1 MKENESHAIIV
12 LGSPNYYDGRLS
24 LIAKSRCDKAF
35 QLYVQYPGS
44 KVLCTGGFGEHFN
57 TSRFAHGKLT
67 KAYLIELGVPESAFL
82 EIAQSRFTFE
92 DATMSMPIL
101 TANNIKKATI
111 VSSEFH
117 IKRVE
122 YVFSN
127 LISNIEL
134 NYLAATTPLDKAEL
148 DLLCQ
153 HEAKAM
159 IREKQNIASTKV

>member
-12 LGSPNYYDGRLS
+12 LGSPNYPDGRLS
-24 LIAKSRCDKAF
+24 IIAKSRCDKAF
-35 QLYVQYPGS
+35 DLYVQYPGS

-57 TSRFAHGKLT
+57 ISSFAHGELT
-67 KAYLIELGVPESAFL
+67 KAYLVELGIPDTAF
-82 EIAQSRFTFE
+82 IDVAQSRFTFE
-92 DATMSMPIL
+92 DATLSQPIL
-101 TANNIKKATI
+101 AVNHIKKATI

-134 NYLAATTPLDKAEL
+134 KYLAATTPLDQAEL
-148 DLLCQ
+148 EGLYQ
-153 HEAKAM
+153 HEEKAM
-159 IREKQNIASTKV
+159 IREKQTIASTKV